1 MQLIIRLY
9 IIIFSVSIYIIGAI
23 VNFKRTNNMLCDIFD
38 SLLWPG
44 DLFNYFF
51 CYSNNNQERIS
62 NNRENI

>member
-9 IIIFSVSIYIIGAI
+9 II
-23 VNFKRTNNMLCDIFD
+23 IFD